1 MKTTFAFAMT
11 MAAASAWTSNYQFS
25 LNDLESFT
33 IGFFKGAI
41 EESLPDVM
49 TCVQDGENLVTD
61 IEKAIADFK
70 KENFDGVKNG
80 IKEIG
85 TIVKSISTDIKDC
98 QAGVK
103 GAEDII
109 KMAENFENPWKFAY
123 HLAKDLLV
131 NGVQIYHQIDDSIKA
146 YDAGQIESF
155 GEHVGEALA
164 LVLVGQVDPNAS
176 CVVPTGVV
184 FEDATCFM
192 RELCGTDCATGECKW
207 AYPEGGSPDD
217 AECACAVCNAS
228 LFLH

>member
-1 MKTTFAFAMT
+1 MT

-25 LNDLESFT
+25 LNDLEQFT

-41 EESLPDVM
+41 EESIPDVM
-49 TCVQDGENLVTD
+49 TCVQDGENLVHD
-61 IEKAIADFK
+61 VEKAIADFK

-85 TIVKSISTDIKDC
+85 TIVKSISSDIKDC
-98 QAGVK
+98 EAGVH
-103 GAEDII
+103 G
-109 KMAENFENPWKFAY
+109 
-123 HLAKDLLV
+123 AKDLLV

-146 YDAGQIESF
+146 YDAGKIESF

-164 LVLVGQVDPNAS
+164 LVLVGSVDPNAS
-176 CVVPTGVV
+176 CVVPTDVV

-207 AYPEGGSPDD
+207 AYPVGGSPDD
-217 AECACAVCNAS
+217 AQCACAVCNAS

>member
-1 MKTTFAFAMT
+1 MKTTFALAMT

-25 LNDLESFT
+25 LHDLESFT

-146 YDAGQIESF
+146 YDAGEIESF

-164 LVLVGQVDPNAS
+164 LVLVGEVEAS
-176 CVVPTGVV
+176 GCTVPTGVTW
-184 FEDATCFM
+184 EDGTCFM
-192 RELCGTDCATGECKW
+192 RELCGTDCAEGECKW
-207 AYPEGGSPDD
+207 QYPEGGSPDD
-217 AECACAVCNAS
+217 ASCACKVCNAS